1 MSSWNR
7 LVAVINANGTTDPF
21 PMYRCTPALYTP
33 CGVQDEQKHTDELR
47 QWTERN
53 AGGAESCAL
62 GVEGGVG
69 AGGVAATH
77 PDKETSVGLGEDG
90 LGESATKES
99 EAASPSAAGG
109 GDTTAA
115 ADEMVAD
122 DTTTAADATV
132 ASTVAATLAVV
143 SSFFA
148 GRTPHRR
155 RQGRWR

>member
-7 LVAVINANGTTDPF
+7 LVAVINAHGTTELF
-21 PMYRCTPALYTP
+21 PMYRCAPALYTP

-77 PDKETSVGLGEDG
+77 PDKKLSIGLGEDG
-90 LGESATKES
+90 VGKTATKEES
-99 EAASPSAAGG
+99 EAASPSAAGA

-115 ADEMVAD
+115 AD
-122 DTTTAADATV
+122 
-132 ASTVAATLAVV
+132 
-143 SSFFA
+143 
-148 GRTPHRR
+148 
-155 RQGRWR
+155 